1 MAKDYSGFPRN
12 LILPLPANENLSG
25 QLSIA
30 TKPAIFLTGNPLRHI
45 TVMTLTSSIGLL
57 TMFIVDFVD
66 LLYIAQLGDSAL
78 TAAMGFAATILF
90 FGTAFNIGLMI
101 AISAL
106 AARRIGQGDAE
117 YARRYLTNIL
127 ALSLFMVVP
136 LMTVFFVFAPQILE
150 LAGATGTTKEAAASY
165 IRIFA
170 PFMPF
175 AVGGMVCSG
184 FLRAHGAAR
193 AAMNV
198 TLAMGITNAILDP
211 IFIFGLGLGI
221 NGAAIASSCAA
232 IVSAIVAITPI
243 LKNYG
248 GFESFHIKW
257 FKEDLKP
264 VSAILIPAVLTNLA
278 TPLGGF
284 ISYRFIAAYSDEVIA
299 GFAVIGRVVPV
310 AFCLLFSL
318 SGAVGPIIGQNFG
331 ALNFDRIRLTIK
343 QSMGFAMAYTLL
355 IWPVLWLSSDP
366 ISDVF
371 NLEAKGREIF
381 WLFAVVLA
389 PLFFFNG
396 VLFISNATC
405 NNLERPR
412 WSTYLNWARN
422 TLGLIPFLWFGE
434 KYYGLEGVLIGPG
447 IGGIFFGLLG
457 YLVTR
462 HLVSFQERVH
472 RPDSN

>member
-1 MAKDYSGFPRN
+1 
-12 LILPLPANENLSG
+12 
-25 QLSIA
+25 
-30 TKPAIFLTGNPLRHI
+30 
-45 TVMTLTSSIGLL
+45 MTLTSSIGLL
-57 TMFIVDFVD
+57 TMFIVAFVD
-66 LLYIAQLGDSAL
+66 LLYIAQLDDSAL
-78 TAAMGFAATILF
+78 TAAMGFAATVLF

-101 AISAL
+101 AVSAL
-106 AARRIGQGDAE
+106 ASRRIGQGDPE

-127 ALSLFMVVP
+127 TLAMLMIVP
-136 LMTVFFVFAPQILE
+136 ISILFFVFAPQILD
-150 LAGATGTTKEAAASY
+150 LAGATGDAKAAATNY

-198 TLAMGITNAILDP
+198 TLAMGIANAILDP
-211 IFIFGLGLGI
+211 IFIFGLGLGM

-232 IVSAIVAITPI
+232 IISTIVAVIPI
-243 LKNYG
+243 LKKYG
-248 GFESFHIKW
+248 GFEKFRADW
-257 FKEDLKP
+257 FKEDLNP

-278 TPLGGF
+278 TPMEGF
-284 ISYRFIAAYSDEVIA
+284 ISYRFIASYSDEVIA

-331 ALNFDRIRLTIK
+331 ALNFDRIRLTVN
-343 QSMGFAMAYTLL
+343 QSMAFALGYTLL
-355 IWPVLWLSSDP
+355 IWPVLIMLSDS

-371 NLEAKGREIF
+371 NLDAQGQHLF
-381 WLFAVVLA
+381 WLFALVLT

-396 VLFISNATC
+396 MLFISNAAC

-412 WSTYLNWARN
+412 WSTYLNWGRN
-422 TLGLIPFLWFGE
+422 TLGLIPFLWLGE
-434 KYYGLEGVLIGPG
+434 IYYGLEGVLIAPA
-447 IGGIFFGLLG
+447 IGGILFGLLG
-457 YLVTR
+457 YLAIR
-462 HLVSFQERVH
+462 HLISVQETEKQLKSPSEPASGSTQRI
-472 RPDSN
+472 PPAS

>member
-1 MAKDYSGFPRN
+1 
-12 LILPLPANENLSG
+12 
-25 QLSIA
+25 
-30 TKPAIFLTGNPLRHI
+30 
-45 TVMTLTSSIGLL
+45 MTLTSSIGLL

-101 AISAL
+101 AVSAL

-127 ALSLFMVVP
+127 VLSFIMVVP
-136 LMTVFFVFAPQILE
+136 LAVTFFVFAPEILD
-150 LAGATGTTKEAAASY
+150 LAGATGTTKDAAASY

-175 AVGGMVCSG
+175 AVGSMVCSG

-198 TLAMGITNAILDP
+198 TLTMGITNAILDP
-211 IFIFGLGLGI
+211 IFIFGFGLGMD
-221 NGAAIASSCAA
+221 GAAIASSCSA
-232 IVSAIVAITPI
+232 IVSAMVAIVPI

-248 GFESFHIKW
+248 GFEKFHINW

-264 VSAILIPAVLTNLA
+264 VSAILVPAVLTNLA
-278 TPLGGF
+278 TPVGGF
-284 ISYRFIAAYSDEVIA
+284 ISYRFIAEYPDEVIA

-331 ALNFDRIRLTIK
+331 ALNFDRIRMTVK
-343 QSMGFAMAYTLL
+343 QSMGFAFGYTLL
-355 IWPVLWLSSDP
+355 IWPVLWLFSDP
-366 ISDVF
+366 ISDLF
-371 NLEAKGREIF
+371 NLEAQGRHLF
-381 WLFAVVLA
+381 WLFAVVLT

-396 VLFISNATC
+396 VLFISNAAC

-412 WSTYLNWARN
+412 WSTYLNWTRN
-422 TLGLIPFLWFGE
+422 TVGLIPFLWFGE

-447 IGGIFFGLLG
+447 IGGIIFGLLG
-457 YLVTR
+457 YLVIR
-462 HLVSFQERVH
+462 HLVNFQEQANQSKSR
-472 RPDSN
+472 

>member
-1 MAKDYSGFPRN
+1 
-12 LILPLPANENLSG
+12 
-25 QLSIA
+25 
-30 TKPAIFLTGNPLRHI
+30 
-45 TVMTLTSSIGLL
+45 
-57 TMFIVDFVD
+57 MFIVDFVD
-66 LLYIAQLGDSAL
+66 LLYIAQLDDSAL

-106 AARRIGQGDAE
+106 ASRRIGQGDPD

-127 ALSLFMVVP
+127 TLAMMMIVP
-136 LMTVFFVFAPQILE
+136 IAIIFFVFAPQILDV
-150 LAGATGTTKEAAASY
+150 AGATGSAKDAATSY

-175 AVGGMVCSG
+175 AVGSMVCGG

-198 TLAMGITNAILDP
+198 TLSMGIANALLDP
-211 IFIFGLGLGI
+211 VFIFALGLGM
-221 NGAAIASSCAA
+221 NGAAIASACAA
-232 IVSAIVAITPI
+232 VISAIVAVIPI
-243 LKNYG
+243 LKKYD
-248 GFESFHIKW
+248 GFERFHIDW

-264 VSAILIPAVLTNLA
+264 VSSILIPAVLTNLA
-278 TPLGGF
+278 TPMGGF
-284 ISYRFIAAYSDEVIA
+284 ISYRFIASYSDEVIA

-331 ALNFDRIRLTIK
+331 ALNFDRIRSTVN
-343 QSMGFAMAYTLL
+343 QSMAFALGYTLL
-355 IWPVLWLSSDP
+355 IWPVLMLLSEP

-371 NLEAKGREIF
+371 NLEAQGRHLF
-381 WLFAVVLA
+381 WLFALVLT

-396 VLFISNATC
+396 MLFISNAAC

-412 WSTYLNWARN
+412 WSTYLNWGRN
-422 TLGLIPFLWFGE
+422 TLGLIPFLWLGE
-434 KYYGLEGVLIGPG
+434 VYYGLEGVLIAPA
-447 IGGIFFGLLG
+447 IGGVIFGLLG
-457 YLVTR
+457 YLAIR
-462 HLVSFQERVH
+462 RLIALQESQKRPESEPNPVSGSTQRI
-472 RPDSN
+472 PPTS

>member
-1 MAKDYSGFPRN
+1 
-12 LILPLPANENLSG
+12 
-25 QLSIA
+25 
-30 TKPAIFLTGNPLRHI
+30 
-45 TVMTLTSSIGLL
+45 
-57 TMFIVDFVD
+57 MFIVDFVD

-101 AISAL
+101 AVSAL
-106 AARRIGQGDAE
+106 AARRIGQGDSE

-127 ALSLFMVVP
+127 MLSFLMVIP
-136 LMTVFFVFAPQILE
+136 LASTFFIFAPQILDI
-150 LAGATGTTKEAAASY
+150 AGATGTAKEAAIGY

-211 IFIFGLGLGI
+211 IFIFGLDLGV
-221 NGAAIASSCAA
+221 NGAAIASSGAA
-232 IVSAIVAITPI
+232 IVSAIVAVVPI

-248 GFESFHIKW
+248 GFEKFHVQW
-257 FKEDLKP
+257 FKDDLRP

-278 TPLGGF
+278 TPVGGF
-284 ISYRFIAAYSDEVIA
+284 ISYRFIAEYPDDVVA

-331 ALNFDRIRLTIK
+331 ALNFDRIRLTVI
-343 QSMGFAMAYTLL
+343 QSMGFALGYTLI
-355 IWPVLWLSSDP
+355 IWPLLWLFSDP
-366 ISDVF
+366 ISDLF
-371 NLEAKGREIF
+371 NLEAQGRHLF
-381 WLFAVVLA
+381 SLFAVILT

-396 VLFISNATC
+396 MLFISNAAC

-422 TLGLIPFLWFGE
+422 TLGLVPFLWLGE
-434 KYYGLEGVLIGPG
+434 KYFGLEGLLIGPS
-447 IGGIFFGLLG
+447 IGGIIFGFLG
-457 YLVTR
+457 YLVIR
-462 HLVSFQERVH
+462 HLINLQEKAH
-472 RPDSN
+472 RHDSD